1 MKFNLLGNWK
11 LKVYYLTCL
20 LIFSLSTM
28 QAQTTSIKGVV
39 TGDGQLLPGV
49 SVLVK
54 GTTNGTVTD
63 FDGNFK
69 IRATPNSV
77 LLFSYLGFAI
87 KEIKVGTKTTINVIL
102 KSDVDSL
109 DEIVVVGYGTQKK
122 KEVTG
127 AVAQISSEEIGKMA
141 SQDLGA
147 TLQGQIAGV
156 NVTASS
162 GAPGSDSNILIRGL
176 SSVTGNSSPLYVVD
190 GIPYSSDPKLSMSE
204 IESIDILKDAA
215 SSAIYGTRGSGGVI
229 LITTKKG
236 KIGQMKISVDGYR
249 GIQNIT
255 SGTNLVNVE
264 EDLYVTFLS
273 KNTLNGTTY
282 GNSWTPIEYNP
293 QQLTNNSDLRDIVE
307 NDNATIENYSLSIS
321 GGKKG
326 LSYNVVGNLFS
337 QDGMIINSGYD
348 RFNLRANTQFNK
360 GNWKVNTGLGF
371 RIENQ
376 EYAAYNLI
384 LDAYK
389 FHPYQ
394 DKIDP
399 NQETIETSGPG
410 NSVEALNRSNLAQ
423 KFQQTDVRDGNQFNG
438 NINAEYKINDY
449 LKFTSRA
456 GIEYG
461 NDKRVRINPLFKAY
475 DGDGNVI
482 PTSTRS
488 GTYNYSSS
496 ATKKTWDNSL
506 DFNKKFGDHQIKA
519 LLLYSSEKYTFTSFY
534 AQKFDLL
541 SNDITVLNGAT
552 LDPAAGS
559 GTGWGQDKT
568 TSLIG
573 MLGRLQYNYKGKY
586 LFSASVRRD
595 GSSRFSEENRWGI
608 FPSAS
613 AGWNVSDENFFSPI
627 KDVVNSLKL
636 RGSYGTTG
644 NQGFLDYSNAAT
656 ITLSQDYV
664 FGAEENDNL
673 ALGATQTAFANKNI
687 KWETSKQT
695 NIGFDFGFLKNR
707 LKFSGDFYK
716 TKKEDMLFP
725 LLLPPTTGA
734 GLNKTVILNVG
745 DMENTGLEFALNY
758 RHKGDLTW
766 SAGINY
772 SHNENIVTKM
782 SGANKIAYLEGSKVV
797 NSNSEDLV
805 SVLAEGYTAGSFFL
819 IPTDGIIKT
828 EEELNEYKNLF
839 PGANLGDLKYID
851 ALTVDTDGDGIL
863 DAGDGV
869 ITNDDRVNYG
879 SGTPSF
885 EMGLNFS
892 LEYKNFDFYM
902 QWYTSQGAE
911 ILNGNKA
918 FTYKYA
924 TNKDL
929 VYQWTPQNTS
939 SNIPTNRGRDHYNY
953 RGYTDYWLEDGSF
966 IRLRNVNLG
975 YTITNSF
982 LKKAKIN
989 KLRIYI
995 TAQNPLTF
1003 TKYTGFDPEVGNNG
1017 LSTKGIDKGNYPV
1030 SSQYKMGIQLDF

>member
-1 MKFNLLGNWK
+1 
-11 LKVYYLTCL
+11 
-20 LIFSLSTM
+20 M